1 MLSIAA
7 MAGGQSSYYLSLA
20 REDYYLEG
28 GEPPG
33 RWLGNGAARLGLSGQ
48 VERHELEEL
57 FEGRS
62 PDGTGPLVQL
72 QKGRTHQPGWD
83 LTFSAPKSVSVLW
96 SQAEYELR
104 QALQEA
110 HFRAVKHAIEYLEET
125 AAFTRRGH
133 GGTERERCGL
143 TVAAFEHGTS
153 RAQDPQLHTHA
164 LVMNV
169 AARSDGTFGTLSS
182 RDLYTHKMAAGA
194 LYRVELAHECRR
206 LGLELTRGEHS
217 FELACVPA
225 ALSEHF
231 SSRRQQILE
240 ALAREGLDGAAA
252 ASLAALSTRE
262 VKGHVSREEL
272 TRHWQRVGEQFG
284 FSTREVLAAINQRP
298 EPNAERPLRLSLGK
312 AVATL
317 SEKQGSFTEAELL
330 RKVAAAVEHQGIAGE
345 MVTSRVRSHLREKLE
360 EVHHRSDYPR
370 FAPKEMVEIERRLLD
385 AAEQSKGSK
394 AHVVSEKYVE
404 RATKARSLSPEQ
416 EAAFRHITAGTGS
429 IQLVE
434 GMAGTGKT
442 YMLGAAREAWERQG
456 FRVIGASLAARAA
469 RELEDGSGIKSDT
482 LAKTLWLLDRPLI
495 DQVKHHAKQLWNTA
509 KLDISLDLRG
519 FTEKGKGKVRKAF
532 AEHKP
537 EFQKLT
543 LDSKTVVVLD
553 EAGMVGTRDFE
564 RLVHHITRAG
574 AKLVAVGDSRQLQPI
589 DAGAPFRFLSDRLGS
604 DKLSDIVRQY
614 EPWMVDAVHQFADGD
629 ARGALTQYGLA
640 GKLSVEV
647 TRSSAIAKLIRDWN
661 EGRTAN
667 LSETLILAG
676 TRADTKEL
684 NRLAQESRRLQDE
697 LGQRSITIGGE
708 LYFEGDRIVFTKNNR
723 SLGVHN
729 GDFGVVENIRGL
741 LSSPITPLTIR
752 LDREDEHGRA
762 VRVTLTPA
770 EYKHLQLGYA
780 VTTHKAQGATVDRT
794 FVLAG
799 GWMQDRELSYV
810 QMSRHRED
818 CRIYASEADAGED
831 LATLSRSMSQ
841 SRQKS
846 MALEVHERRREWEVS
861 C

>member
-1 MLSIAA
+1 MLSIGA

-20 REDYYLEG
+20 HEDYYLKG

-33 RWLGNGAARLGLSGQ
+33 GWLGRGAAQLGLAGQ
-48 VERHELEEL
+48 VERLELEEL

-62 PDGTGPLVQL
+62 PDGAGPLVQL
-72 QKGRTHQPGWD
+72 QKGKTHQPGWD

-96 SQAEYELR
+96 SQADYELR

-110 HFRAVKHAIEYLEET
+110 HFRAVQHAIGYLEDS

-143 TVAAFEHGTS
+143 IVAAFEHGTS

-169 AARSDGTFGTLSS
+169 AARTDGTFGTLSS
-182 RDLYTHKMAAGA
+182 RDIYTHKMTAGA
-194 LYRVELAHECRR
+194 VYRVELAHQCRS
-206 LGLELTRGEHS
+206 LGLELTRGEHT
-217 FELACVPA
+217 FELACVPP

-240 ALAREGLDGAAA
+240 ALAREGLNGPAA

-284 FSTREVLAAINQRP
+284 FSTREALSAVQQQP
-298 EPNAERPLRLSLGK
+298 EPDAERPLRLSLGK

-317 SEKQGSFTEAELL
+317 SDKQGSFTEAELL
-330 RKVAAAVEHQGIAGE
+330 RRVAAAVEHEGIRGE
-345 MVTSRVRSHLREKLE
+345 IVTNRVRSHLRDKLE
-360 EVHHRSDYPR
+360 EVHHRPDYPR
-370 FAPKEMVEIERRLLD
+370 YALKELVDTEKRLLE
-385 AAEQSKGSK
+385 AAERSRANS
-394 AHVVSEKYVE
+394 AHVVSEKH
-404 RATKARSLSPEQ
+404 AGQAAKARKLSPEQ
-416 EAAFRHITAGTGS
+416 EAAFRHITTDAGS
-429 IQLVE
+429 IRLVE

-442 YMLGAAREAWERQG
+442 YMLGAAREAWEREG

-482 LAKTLWLLDRPLI
+482 LAKTLWLLDRPFA

-509 KLDISLDLRG
+509 KLDIGLDLRG
-519 FTEKGKGKVRKAF
+519 FTEKGKRKVRKAF
-532 AEHKP
+532 AEHTP

-543 LDSKTVVVLD
+543 LDSKTIIVLD
-553 EAGMVGTRDFE
+553 EAGMVGTKDFE
-564 RLVHHITRAG
+564 RLVQHVAHAG
-574 AKLVAVGDSRQLQPI
+574 AKLVAMGDSRQLQPI
-589 DAGAPFRFLSDRLGS
+589 DAGAPFRFLSEKLGS
-604 DKLSDIVRQY
+604 AKLTDVIRQH

-629 ARGALTQYGLA
+629 ARGALTQYALA
-640 GKLSVEV
+640 GKLSVEA
-647 TRSSAIAKLIRDWN
+647 TRSGAILKLVRDWN
-661 EGRTAN
+661 EGRTEDLAK
-667 LSETLILAG
+667 TLILAG

-684 NRLAQESRRLQDE
+684 NTLAQESRRLQGE
-697 LGQRSITIGGE
+697 LGKRSITIGGE
-708 LYFEGDRIVFTKNNR
+708 LYFEGDRVVFTKNSR

-741 LSSPITPLTIR
+741 LSSPFTPLTIR
-752 LDREDEHGRA
+752 LDRDDEHGRA
-762 VRVTLTPA
+762 LRVTLTPA
-770 EYKHLQLGYA
+770 AYADLQLGYA
-780 VTTHKAQGATVDRT
+780 VTTHKAQGATVHRT

-810 QMSRHRED
+810 QMSRHRQD
-818 CRIYASEADAGED
+818 CRVFVSEAEAGED
-831 LATLSRSMSQ
+831 LSTLSRSMSQ
-841 SRQKS
+841 HRQKN
-846 MALEVHERRREWEVS
+846 MVLDTHELRRDQEVCR
-861 C
+861 